1 LTGIINKEY
10 IWIMASLDTE
20 LNKLTRIVEK
30 YCIKGKEDDAL
41 EGVEWARGYADDFP
55 QEEDRA
61 EAVRLVRK
69 AGRYITDEGK
79 AQYEEAA
86 EAVIQRLGN
95 LRAS

>member
-1 LTGIINKEY
+1 
-10 IWIMASLDTE
+10 MASLDTE
-20 LNKLTRIVEK
+20 LNKLNRIVEK

-41 EGVEWARGYADDFP
+41 ECVEWARGYADDFP

-95 LRAS
+95 LRKS